1 MAADPP
7 VRGCEC
13 DASSSQ
19 ARISVS
25 GLISA
30 AFAFCWKAQPRD
42 KFHRRILWLVLF
54 SRWCACR
61 PRDTLRAWRAFPHS
75 SSGRAAQISF
85 PVSQVCLG
93 SIQTRRSWSLG
104 ERLTVQPSARETAA
118 LALTYSAYIRACM
131 LSARWCRSFSLASSP
146 VRVRL
151 RRVCL
156 LQGPSDRRARGYDI
170 MMMARHRSLEQRQ
183 RPPASCGCS
192 QGRSRRSGVQLLVHT
207 AHDLPEHSRPDET
220 PARVPLHDDH
230 AHGRPG
236 ARPLA
241 HVHHACGFTTV
252 AARAYTPLRIRMH
265 IVHMW
270 ARRSSTLPVCA
281 FSHSIRTLGLSPA
294 LF

>member
-1 MAADPP
+1 MAGVFFTSVCVSAEGHP
-7 VRGCEC
+7 
-13 DASSSQ
+13 ASVAGLSPFILGSCS
-19 ARISVS
+19 ANFVSSVS
-25 GLISA
+25 GL
-30 AFAFCWKAQPRD
+30 FRFNP
-42 KFHRRILWLVLF
+42 
-54 SRWCACR
+54 
-61 PRDTLRAWRAFPHS
+61 
-75 SSGRAAQISF
+75 
-85 PVSQVCLG
+85 
-93 SIQTRRSWSLG
+93 TRRSWSLG

-192 QGRSRRSGVQLLVHT
+192 QGRSRRSGGQLLVHT
-207 AHDLPEHSRPDET
+207 AHDLREHSRPDET

-230 AHGRPG
+230 AHGPPG

-241 HVHHACGFTTV
+241 HVHHAGGFTTV
-252 AARAYTPLRIRMH
+252 AARADTPLRIRMH

-270 ARRSSTLPVCA
+270 ARRSSTLPVRA
-281 FSHSIRTLGLSPA
+281 FSHSIRTPGLSPA